1 MTAPVYLRNQVQP
14 FVILFV
20 GRVGSSYL
28 TDLLNAHPNI
38 RSLYDEVTELRDKG
52 AEAQL
57 SWAEEALTPPLIGRF
72 RAVGFK
78 TKPANLVDIDA
89 FTKLIIDKQCKVI
102 QLVRNNRVK
111 SVVSH
116 LNGRRLAEATGMWG
130 LFKESDRPGAFA
142 IDPEEFDR
150 VMQHREQVDQGLIDY
165 VASLP
170 LPRLELDY
178 EDLLQH
184 RDAVLE
190 RAFTFLGVNVQP
202 VEGPSLKITSDD
214 LREVLLNYD
223 ELRDRYKGTKYEHMF
238 DEVLVP

>member
-1 MTAPVYLRNQVQP
+1 MNTPVYLRSQVQP

-38 RSLYDEVTELRDKG
+38 RALYDEVTELRDKG

-57 SWAEEALTPPLIGRF
+57 KWAEEALTPPLVGRY

-78 TKPANLVDIDA
+78 TKPANLVNIDA
-89 FTKLIIDKQCKVI
+89 FTNLIVGRQCKVI

-130 LFKESDRPGAFA
+130 LFKESDRPSAFA
-142 IDPEEFDR
+142 IDPDEFDN
-150 VMQHREQVDQGLIDY
+150 VLHHREQVDQGLVTY
-165 VASLP
+165 VDSLSLP
-170 LPRLELDY
+170 KLELDY

-184 RDAVLE
+184 RDVVLDK
-190 RAFTFLGVNVQP
+190 AFQFLGVNQQV
-202 VEGPSLKITSDD
+202 VEGPSLKITSDN
-214 LREVLLNYD
+214 LRDVLLNFD
-223 ELRDRYKGTKYEHMF
+223 ELRVRYAGTPYEPMF
-238 DEVLVP
+238 DEVLV